1 MAQPGAVGHRAQVTP
16 RPQMCHGHRALL
28 GAAGLHLGGVAGRRA
43 GSASRALLSQ
53 ILQPCTLLWA
63 GTALTQTQCFHKAPK
78 TLPIRAGGVSEGT
91 AREGPGSRGRRA
103 QARASPGGT
112 RLSPR
117 SFEDILHVREGWGC
131 FWKGNHIPDVSQEP
145 CPHGHEV
152 RVPCSSCSGGHPS
165 PCSCLLAFGSGHH
178 HRSRSLCAIKG
189 SQKEAKKPKPTQ
201 KCSVCLSRALAAG
214 LHLET
219 SRAALPP
226 AIGIPGKATTKKKK
240 NTRHLNYILI

>member
-1 MAQPGAVGHRAQVTP
+1 MKAPLEKDQGAE
-16 RPQMCHGHRALL
+16 
-28 GAAGLHLGGVAGRRA
+28 GGGRRRGLPQGA
-43 GSASRALLSQ
+43 PGSAPEAL
-53 ILQPCTLLWA
+53 
-63 GTALTQTQCFHKAPK
+63 K
-78 TLPIRAGGVSEGT
+78 TFYMSERAGYVSG
-91 AREGPGSRGRRA
+91 RGN
-103 QARASPGGT
+103 
-112 RLSPR
+112 
-117 SFEDILHVREGWGC
+117 V
-131 FWKGNHIPDVSQEP
+131 PDMIQEP

-165 PCSCLLAFGSGHH
+165 LCSCLLAFGSGHH

-189 SQKEAKKPKPTQ
+189 SQKEAKKTNPTQ